1 MQLNSPNVL
10 TKWPLA
16 SVVKEEKI
24 VVSRSCAVGLS
35 EDQRQ
40 PWRGEVH
47 FLNCETLDVKYDFS
61 VADSIVLESGCV
73 FYILGCCFPKEWGEH
88 SIFLSNHLIVLLFKK
103 KKQLP
108 AFALGQGTWVPE
120 EQQGV
125 RATDILPSRVRSESV
140 RCTGRGWGVSGLDTP
155 CWLLAW
161 DPGASPS
168 PQTPAPA
175 SRHPGPEGQGSLEA
189 RRCGRI
195 AITIIITIAISITI
209 FASCSPQGLF
219 QVPQVLGQQLSIVR
233 SDAIPAPGLTT
244 QLLYFAFS
252 VLRVITFS
260 GFLF

>member
-103 KKQLP
+103 KKTKNNSLP
-108 AFALGQGTWVPE
+108 LPL
-120 EQQGV
+120 V
-125 RATDILPSRVRSESV
+125 RGPGCPRSSR
-140 RCTGRGWGVSGLDTP
+140 GSGPL
-155 CWLLAW
+155 
-161 DPGASPS
+161 
-168 PQTPAPA
+168 
-175 SRHPGPEGQGSLEA
+175 
-189 RRCGRI
+189 
-195 AITIIITIAISITI
+195 
-209 FASCSPQGLF
+209 
-219 QVPQVLGQQLSIVR
+219 
-233 SDAIPAPGLTT
+233 
-244 QLLYFAFS
+244 
-252 VLRVITFS
+252 TFS
-260 GFLF
+260 PRVWGQSQWGAQEGAEEYLGWTHPAGS

>member
-47 FLNCETLDVKYDFS
+47 FLSCETLDVKYDFS

-103 KKQLP
+103 KKQKTTPCLCP
-108 AFALGQGTWVPE
+108 WSGDLGARGAAGGQGHWHSPLACE
-120 EQQGV
+120 V
-125 RATDILPSRVRSESV
+125 RVSEVHRKGLRSIWAGH
-140 RCTGRGWGVSGLDTP
+140 T
-155 CWLLAW
+155 LLA
-161 DPGASPS
+161 PS
-168 PQTPAPA
+168 V
-175 SRHPGPEGQGSLEA
+175 GSW
-189 RRCGRI
+189 
-195 AITIIITIAISITI
+195 S
-209 FASCSPQGLF
+209 
-219 QVPQVLGQQLSIVR
+219 
-233 SDAIPAPGLTT
+233 
-244 QLLYFAFS
+244 
-252 VLRVITFS
+252 
-260 GFLF
+260 